1 MVLLSIF
8 MFTGNKMETLKKL
21 FFLGVLFLISDA
33 LEAQNITEL
42 QAAFS
47 KSYIAENQNNYA
59 SAINEMKAIYKENDY
74 ISNIRLGWLNYL
86 AKQYGESISYYKK
99 AIALKPYA
107 IEARLGCVK
116 PLSAVEN
123 WEKVKEQYLEILKI
137 DPQNT
142 TTNYW
147 LGVIYYNRK
156 DYKSACN
163 LFEKVVNLYPLDYD
177 SVIMLAWSKLNNN
190 SHADAK
196 LLFQQALIIR
206 PNDSSAQSGLQLI
219 SKWLSDNLKFQAK

>member
-1 MVLLSIF
+1 
-8 MFTGNKMETLKKL
+8 METLRKSIL
-21 FFLGVLFLISDA
+21 LASFFLIAIA
-33 LEAQNITEL
+33 LNAQNMIEL
-42 QAAFS
+42 QSAFS
-47 KSYIAENQNNYA
+47 KSYIAENQNNY
-59 SAINEMKAIYKENDY
+59 SQAISEMKPIYQENDY

-86 AKQYGESISYYKK
+86 AKQYNESISYYKK

-116 PLSAVEN
+116 PLSAIEN
-123 WEKVKEQYLEILKI
+123 WEKVKEEYTEILKI
-137 DPQNT
+137 DPLNT

-156 DYKSACN
+156 DYKTAVS

-177 SVIMLAWSKLNNN
+177 SMIMLAWSKMFNNN
-190 SHADAK
+190 HTDAK

-206 PNDSSAQSGLQLI
+206 PNDTSALSGLQQI
-219 SKWLSDNLKFQAK
+219 SKWLESNLITPVQKK

>member
-1 MVLLSIF
+1 
-8 MFTGNKMETLKKL
+8 METLRKL
-21 FFLGVLFLISDA
+21 LFAAMLFMVGTA
-33 LEAQNITEL
+33 LEAQTINDL

-47 KSYIAENQNNYA
+47 KSYIAENQGNYA
-59 SAINEMKAIYKENDY
+59 QSISEMKPVYQENDY
-74 ISNIRLGWLNYL
+74 ISNIRMGWLNYL
-86 AKQYGESISYYKK
+86 AKQYGESILFYKK

-123 WEKVKEQYLEILKI
+123 WEKVKEQYLEILKV
-137 DPQNT
+137 DPLNT
-142 TTNYW
+142 TANYW

-156 DYKSACN
+156 DYKAATS

-177 SVIMLAWSKLNNN
+177 SVIMLAWSKIFSN

-206 PNDSSAQSGLQLI
+206 PNDSSAANGLQQI
-219 SKWLSDNLKFQAK
+219 SKWLESNLKTPTQSKK

>member
-1 MVLLSIF
+1 
-8 MFTGNKMETLKKL
+8 METLRKSIL
-21 FFLGVLFLISDA
+21 LASFFLIAIA
-33 LEAQNITEL
+33 LNAQNMIEL
-42 QAAFS
+42 QSAFS
-47 KSYIAENQNNYA
+47 KSYVAENQGNY
-59 SAINEMKAIYKENDY
+59 SVAINEMKPIYQESDY

-86 AKQYGESISYYKK
+86 AKQYNESISYYKK

-116 PLSAVEN
+116 PLSAIEN
-123 WEKVKEQYLEILKI
+123 WEKVKEEYTEILKI
-137 DPQNT
+137 DPLNT

-156 DYKSACN
+156 DYKTAVS

-177 SVIMLAWSKLNNN
+177 SVIMLAWSKMFNNN
-190 SHADAK
+190 HTDAK

-206 PNDSSAQSGLQLI
+206 PNDTSALSGLQQI
-219 SKWLSDNLKFQAK
+219 SKWLESNLITPVQKK